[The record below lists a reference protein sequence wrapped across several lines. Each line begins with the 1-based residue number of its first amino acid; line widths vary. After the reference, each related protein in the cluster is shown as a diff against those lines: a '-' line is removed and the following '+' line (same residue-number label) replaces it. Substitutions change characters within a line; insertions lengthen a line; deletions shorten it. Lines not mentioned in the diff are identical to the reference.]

1 MVTLEYIARRACEH
15 DTAMALAFRRALGV
29 DGARPGPRRQ
39 GHRGNGTY
47 AALPEC
53 FRNERHV
60 NL

>member
-1 MVTLEYIARRACEH
+1 MVTLEYIARRAREH
-15 DTAMALAFRRALGV
+15 DTAVAHAFRRALGMG
-29 DGARPGPRRQ
+29 GARRGPRREGHQ
-39 GHRGNGTY
+39 GHGTY